1 MRLRHALRLNHI
13 VSLLRI
19 QLKSQRLKR
28 HKVMY
33 MEGTKSSD
41 GRVKYL
47 LTPLKI
53 VHGESKQK
61 NVNQSS
67 L

>member
-1 MRLRHALRLNHI
+1 MRWLVLNHI

-33 MEGTKSSD
+33 MEGTKSS
-41 GRVKYL
+41 G
-47 LTPLKI
+47 TI
-53 VHGESKQK
+53 I
-61 NVNQSS
+61 
-67 L
+67 

>member
-1 MRLRHALRLNHI
+1 MQLTSIYVLSTPQRLNHI

-33 MEGTKSSD
+33 MEGTKSS
-41 GRVKYL
+41 G
-47 LTPLKI
+47 TI
-53 VHGESKQK
+53 I
-61 NVNQSS
+61 
-67 L
+67 